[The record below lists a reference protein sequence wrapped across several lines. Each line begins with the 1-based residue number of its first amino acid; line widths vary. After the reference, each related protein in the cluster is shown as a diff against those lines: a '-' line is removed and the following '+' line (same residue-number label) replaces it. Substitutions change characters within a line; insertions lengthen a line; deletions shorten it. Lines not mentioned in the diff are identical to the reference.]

1 MAVFYRKLF
10 FWIFVLLFLTTT
22 PAAILYSQGFRFDQ
36 YKRIFIHSG
45 SITVKSTPSSANIYL
60 NGKLQSS
67 SAFNIINNSTTIN
80 GLRPGSYNLKVSADG
95 YGTWEKN
102 VDVHSGVSTEFWNIV
117 LAPQKLSPKELSADG
132 VERYFP
138 SPFGKNVAYVKK
150 NADILEIWSI
160 IRSSNVSALILS
172 QKDFDFSSDA
182 LENIEWNTKETLFIV
197 PVEHGGKSDFIV
209 LDSEKGQDPI
219 YLSQIAG
226 FSEMDHVRWSPA
238 NQNEIYF
245 VAKPQD
251 DSQDNLYRMNLGTRK
266 PEIILDGIKAYD
278 LSKNSIYFLQQNN
291 IIYKTDLDGKNENQ
305 LVLAPI
311 DLSNA
316 DEKTRLI
323 AYDDNRQA
331 IVSESG
337 KLYIH
342 NNGETTGDTLKKIAD
357 GIKSVQFSN
366 DGKKLLYWSDNEIS
380 VLFLRKWDVQPR
392 RDENEIQQVVR
403 LSFPMKNVFWYRDYE
418 HIFFSTQNSVKII
431 DLDSRDRRATDDIFK
446 YNAESFLSSYDS
458 ANGIYYY
465 VDEIKGTKKL
475 FYVYIPAQTNF
486 FGASSQ

>member
-22 PAAILYSQGFRFDQ
+22 PVAVLYSQGYRFDQ
-36 YKRIFIHSG
+36 YKKIFIHSG
-45 SITVKSTPSSANIYL
+45 SITVKSTPASANIYL

-67 SAFNIINNSTTIN
+67 NAFNIINNSVTIN
-80 GLRPGSYNLKVSADG
+80 GLRPGNYDLRVSADE

-117 LAPQKLSPKELSADG
+117 LAPKKNIPKELSADG
-132 VERYFP
+132 ALRYFP

-150 NADILEIWSI
+150 NADSLEIWSI
-160 IRSSNVSALILS
+160 VRNSNTSTLILS

-197 PVEHGGKSDFIV
+197 PVERGGKNDFLV
-209 LDSEKGQDPI
+209 LDSGKGQDPI
-219 YLSQIAG
+219 YLDQLTG
-226 FSEMDHVRWSPA
+226 LSEIDHVRWSPA

-245 VAKPQD
+245 VAKAED
-251 DSQDNLYRMNLGTRK
+251 GSQVNLYRMDIGAGK
-266 PEIILDGIKAYD
+266 PEIILEGIKAYD
-278 LSKNSIYFLQQNN
+278 LSSNSIYFLQQNN
-291 IIYKTDLDGKNENQ
+291 ILYKTDLDGKNEDQ

-311 DLSNA
+311 DLSGT

-331 IVSESG
+331 IISESG
-337 KLYIH
+337 ELYVH
-342 NNGETTGDTLKKIAD
+342 NNGETTGDSLKKIAD

-366 DGKKLLYWSDNEIS
+366 DGKKLLYWSDNEIN
-380 VLFLRKWDVQPR
+380 VFFLRKWDVQPR
-392 RDENEIQQVVR
+392 RVENEIQQIVR
-403 LSFPMKNVFWYRDYE
+403 ISSPVKNVFWYRDYE

-431 DLDSRDRRATDDIFK
+431 ELDSRDHRAVDDILR
-446 YNAESFLSSYDS
+446 YTSENFLSSYDS
-458 ANGIYYY
+458 SNGIYYY
-465 VDEIKGTKKL
+465 VDEIQGMRKL
-475 FYVYIPAQTNF
+475 FYLYIPAQTNF
-486 FGASSQ
+486 FGGGG

>member
-1 MAVFYRKLF
+1 MAIFYRKLF

-22 PAAILYSQGFRFDQ
+22 PVAILYSQGYRFDQ
-36 YKRIFIHSG
+36 YKKIFIHSG
-45 SITVKSTPSSANIYL
+45 SITVKSTPASASIYL

-80 GLRPGSYNLKVSADG
+80 GLRPGNYDLRVSADG

-117 LAPQKLSPKELSADG
+117 LAPQKNTPKELSADG
-132 VERYFP
+132 ALRYFP
-138 SPFGKNVAYVKK
+138 SPFGKNIAYVKK
-150 NADILEIWSI
+150 NGENLEIWSI
-160 IRSSNVSALILS
+160 IRSSNASTLILS
-172 QKDFDFSSDA
+172 QKDFDFSSDVF
-182 LENIEWNTKETLFIV
+182 ENIEWNTKETLFIV
-197 PVEHGGKSDFIV
+197 PVEHGGKNDFVV
-209 LDSEKGQDPI
+209 LDSGKGQDPI
-219 YLSQIAG
+219 FLSQITG
-226 FSEMDHVRWSPA
+226 LSEMDHVRWSPA

-245 VAKPQD
+245 VAKD
-251 DSQDNLYRMNLGTRK
+251 DSGAQNNLYRMDLGAGK
-266 PEIILDGIKAYD
+266 PEIILEGIKAYD

-291 IIYKTDLDGKNENQ
+291 IVYKTDLDGKNEDQ

-311 DLSNA
+311 DLSDAN
-316 DEKTRLI
+316 EKTRLI

-337 KLYIH
+337 ELYVH

-366 DGKKLLYWSDNEIS
+366 DGKKLLYWSDNEIN
-380 VLFLRKWDVQPR
+380 VLYLRKWDVQPR
-392 RDENEIQQVVR
+392 REENEVQQIVR
-403 LSFPMKNVFWYRDYE
+403 ISSPVKNVFWYRDYE

-431 DLDSRDRRATDDIFK
+431 ELDSRDHRAADDIFK
-446 YNAESFLSSYDS
+446 YNSENFLSSYDS

-465 VDEIKGTKKL
+465 VDEIEGTRKL
-475 FYVYIPAQTNF
+475 FYLYIPAQTNF
-486 FGASSQ
+486 FGGGG

>member
-1 MAVFYRKLF
+1 MAIFYRKLF

-22 PAAILYSQGFRFDQ
+22 PVAILYSQGYRFDQ
-36 YKRIFIHSG
+36 YKKIFIHSG
-45 SITVKSTPSSANIYL
+45 SITVKSTPASANIYL

-80 GLRPGSYNLKVSADG
+80 GLRPGNYDLRISADG

-117 LAPQKLSPKELSADG
+117 LAPQKNTPKELSADG
-132 VERYFP
+132 ALRYFP

-160 IRSSNVSALILS
+160 VRSSNASTLILS
-172 QKDFDFSSDA
+172 QKDFDFSSDTF
-182 LENIEWNTKETLFIV
+182 ENIEWNTKETLFIV
-197 PVEHGGKSDFIV
+197 PVEHNGKSDFIV
-209 LDSEKGQDPI
+209 LDSTKTQDPI
-219 YLSQIAG
+219 FLSQITG
-226 FSEMDHVRWSPA
+226 LSGMDHVRWSPA

-245 VAKPQD
+245 VAKD
-251 DSQDNLYRMNLGTRK
+251 DSGTQSNLYRMDLGVGK
-266 PEIILDGIKAYD
+266 PEIILEGIKSYD

-291 IIYKTDLDGKNENQ
+291 IVYKTDLDGKNEDQ

-311 DLSNA
+311 DLFDA

-337 KLYIH
+337 ELYVH

-366 DGKKLLYWSDNEIS
+366 DGKKLLYWSDNEIN
-380 VLFLRKWDVQPR
+380 VLYLRKWDVQPR
-392 RDENEIQQVVR
+392 REENEIQQIVR
-403 LSFPMKNVFWYRDYE
+403 ISSPVKNVFWYRDYE

-431 DLDSRDRRATDDIFK
+431 ELDSRDHRAADDIFK
-446 YNAESFLSSYDS
+446 YNSENFLSSYDG

-465 VDEIKGTKKL
+465 IDEIEGTRKL
-475 FYVYIPAQTNF
+475 FYLYIPAQTNF
-486 FGASSQ
+486 FGGGG